1 MSDTTANG
9 GRARRRAL
17 RQAGPPVADD
27 HSVTEVRTSPAAA
40 SVVST
45 PVAKSDPASVADSAP
60 SLVKASER
68 STAANAESSP
78 ADIVEAAVAT
88 EADADSAAGDID
100 SVAPAAAAASD
111 SEHEPKADSEAE
123 AEPVAKSRKRFG
135 SLDRL
140 ARAAAVVAL
149 VSLLGLFGS
158 GGVFLY
164 HQHRA
169 DALQERRAEYIQV
182 AKQAV
187 INLSTM
193 KDGSVD
199 ADIDRILSVASGELK
214 AEYSQNKD
222 LYKKVFEQIK
232 VQSTGTVLAAA
243 IESDSVDAASV
254 LVLAQQT
261 VSNAGTD
268 QPQQK
273 DYRFR
278 VTLKRDG
285 DTVTASGLEFVA

>member
-9 GRARRRAL
+9 GRPRRRAL
-17 RQAGPPVADD
+17 RQAGPPVEDE
-27 HSVTEVRTSPAAA
+27 HSGIEVRTSAPAAAA

-45 PVAKSDPASVADSAP
+45 P
-60 SLVKASER
+60 
-68 STAANAESSP
+68 
-78 ADIVEAAVAT
+78 I
-88 EADADSAAGDID
+88 EADE
-100 SVAPAAAAASD
+100 PAAAAEPAPAPVEVPPVENAAVVALTKSGATAAADDSTTETETVGPAAATASESAA
-111 SEHEPKADSEAE
+111 SESEAE
-123 AEPVAKSRKRFG
+123 DESAPKSRKRFG

-140 ARAAAVVAL
+140 GWAAAVVAL
-149 VSLLGLFGS
+149 VSTLALIGS
-158 GGVFLY
+158 GGVFFY

-169 DALQERRAEYIQV
+169 DALQERRAEYVQV

-214 AEYSQNKD
+214 AEYAQNKD

-232 VQSTGTVLAAA
+232 VQSTGTVLATA
-243 IESDSVDAASV
+243 IESDNADSATV

-285 DTVTASGLEFVA
+285 NTVTASGLEFVA

>member
-9 GRARRRAL
+9 GRPRRRAL
-17 RQAGPPVADD
+17 RQAGPPVEDE
-27 HSVTEVRTSPAAA
+27 HSGIEVRTSAPAAAA

-45 PVAKSDPASVADSAP
+45 PIEADEP
-60 SLVKASER
+60 
-68 STAANAESSP
+68 
-78 ADIVEAAVAT
+78 AAVAEPAAAPVEVPRVEDAVVVALTKSDATAAAESIAET
-88 EADADSAAGDID
+88 ETVG
-100 SVAPAAAAASD
+100 PAAAAASESD
-111 SEHEPKADSEAE
+111 VEDE
-123 AEPVAKSRKRFG
+123 AEPKSRKRFG

-140 ARAAAVVAL
+140 GWAAAVVAL
-149 VSLLGLFGS
+149 VSTLALIGS
-158 GGVFLY
+158 GGVFFY

-169 DALQERRAEYIQV
+169 DALQERRAEYVQV

-214 AEYSQNKD
+214 AEYAQNKD

-232 VQSTGTVLAAA
+232 VQSTGTVLATA
-243 IESDSVDAASV
+243 IESDNADSATV